1 MKMEE
6 GGNDMI
12 YLKVINMIVH
22 LCTES
27 NGWLLFWFGQ
37 TVCQLGSAI

>member
-27 NGWLLFWFGQ
+27 GWLLFWFGQ